1 MMRRIGGKS
10 AAPVIYITRDTR
22 TKASERRQQNRD
34 AVEES
39 EQVRNALRDRGGG
52 AVRTPAGGG
61 SHQLVRRRG
70 LPGVAHEIKSAMHSY
85 SDGRE
90 GKFRVFED
98 PHDRLQSE
106 GGRYVFVC
114 YRVRGRG
121 IQVLDMERRAA
132 SRLPGSVWYGAGG
145 HRGTQQR
152 EIQVSEVFG

>member
-1 MMRRIGGKS
+1 MPSKKANKYGTLCEI
-10 AAPVIYITRDTR
+10 AA
-22 TKASERRQQNRD
+22 AERYGLQREGVHTSWCD
-34 AVEES
+34 AVDS
-39 EQVRNALRDRGGG
+39 RG
-52 AVRTPAGGG
+52 VP
-61 SHQLVRRRG
+61 
-70 LPGVAHEIKSAMHSY
+70 HEIKSAMHSY